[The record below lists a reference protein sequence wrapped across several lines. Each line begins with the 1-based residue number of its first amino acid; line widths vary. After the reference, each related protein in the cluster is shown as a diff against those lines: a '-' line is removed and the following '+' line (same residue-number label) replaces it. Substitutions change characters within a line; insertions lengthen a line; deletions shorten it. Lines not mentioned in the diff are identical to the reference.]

1 MFSAH
6 SIPLSLQQIP
16 PDNVSPRLRLTK
28 KISPK
33 GTAYNTYNTL
43 ALAHCLQN
51 LNTGIIYTCGR
62 LLQFKKMMYKNHF
75 TLALSITMIFKLHTC
90 THAPWPCKR
99 NFSPWALDE
108 QYIQLFSYTPMMLAY
123 ITYLMNNQSGEWV
136 PVTSN
141 EEYHML

>member
-1 MFSAH
+1 MWQVAPVQKNDVQEPFYIS
-6 SIPLSLQQIP
+6 SI
-16 PDNVSPRLRLTK
+16 
-28 KISPK
+28 
-33 GTAYNTYNTL
+33 YNYDFQTTYM
-43 ALAHCLQN
+43 
-51 LNTGIIYTCGR
+51 YT
-62 LLQFKKMMYKNHF
+62 
-75 TLALSITMIFKLHTC
+75 
-90 THAPWPCKR
+90 PWPCKR